1 MYKIEK
7 VPQIFLKNLNGF
19 LSGTGLTLELAF
31 YTVIFGTLLG
41 VIVTL
46 LRRCKIAP
54 VRWLMTLYVE
64 FLRGTPLL
72 VQALMVV
79 YGAPTLGINP
89 GRKVLSIVA
98 LVINSSAYMS
108 EIVRAGIQSID
119 RGQTEAAV
127 SLGMTPTQNMVY
139 IILPQAIKTTL
150 PAMGNEFVSIIKESS
165 LLYAV
170 GLFELTYQ
178 AQKLAA
184 TNYLYLETMTVAAL
198 IYFVLTFTTS
208 KLLGILERRLRQDER
223 RNH

>member
-1 MYKIEK
+1 MYKFEK
-7 VPQIFLKNLNGF
+7 VPEIFLKNLSNF

-54 VRWLMTLYVE
+54 VRWIMNLYVE

-79 YGAPTLGINP
+79 YGAPQLGINP
-89 GRKVLSIVA
+89 GRKMLSIIA

-108 EIVRAGIQSID
+108 EIVRAGIQAID
-119 RGQTEAAV
+119 HGQTEAAV
-127 SLGMTPTQNMVY
+127 SLGMTRTQNMLY
-139 IILPQAIKTTL
+139 IILPQAMKTTL

-170 GLFELTYQ
+170 GLYELTYQ

-198 IYFVLTFTTS
+198 VYFVLTFTAS
-208 KLLGILERRLRQDER
+208 RLLGLLERRRRQSEQP
-223 RNH
+223 

>member
-7 VPQIFLKNLNGF
+7 VPEIFLKNLSNF

-54 VRWLMTLYVE
+54 VRWIMNLYVE

-79 YGAPTLGINP
+79 YGAPQLGINP
-89 GRKVLSIVA
+89 GRKMLSIIA

-108 EIVRAGIQSID
+108 EIVRAGIQAID
-119 RGQTEAAV
+119 HGQTEAAV
-127 SLGMTPTQNMVY
+127 SLGMTRTQNMLY
-139 IILPQAIKTTL
+139 IILPQAMKTTL

-170 GLFELTYQ
+170 GLYELTYQ
-178 AQKLAA
+178 VQKLAA

-198 IYFVLTFTTS
+198 VYFVLTFTAS
-208 KLLGILERRLRQDER
+208 RLLGLLERRLRQSEQ
-223 RNH
+223 H

>member
-7 VPQIFLKNLNGF
+7 VPEIFLKNLSNF

-54 VRWLMTLYVE
+54 VRWIMNLYVE

-79 YGAPTLGINP
+79 YGAPQLGINP
-89 GRKVLSIVA
+89 GRKMLSIIA

-108 EIVRAGIQSID
+108 EIVRAGIQAID
-119 RGQTEAAV
+119 HGQTEAAV
-127 SLGMTPTQNMVY
+127 SLGMTRTQNMLY
-139 IILPQAIKTTL
+139 IILPQAMKTTL

-170 GLFELTYQ
+170 GLYELTYQ

-198 IYFVLTFTTS
+198 VYFVRTFTAS
-208 KLLGILERRLRQDER
+208 RLLGLLERRLRQSEQ
-223 RNH
+223 H

>member
-7 VPQIFLKNLNGF
+7 VPEIFLKNLSNF

-46 LRRCKIAP
+46 LKRCKIAP
-54 VRWLMTLYVE
+54 VRWIMNLYVE

-79 YGAPTLGINP
+79 YGAPQLGINP
-89 GRKVLSIVA
+89 GRKMLSIIA

-108 EIVRAGIQSID
+108 EIVRAGIQAID
-119 RGQTEAAV
+119 HGQTEAAV
-127 SLGMTPTQNMVY
+127 SLGMTRTQNMLY
-139 IILPQAIKTTL
+139 IILPQAMKTTL

-170 GLFELTYQ
+170 GLYELTYQ

-198 IYFVLTFTTS
+198 VYFVLTFTAS
-208 KLLGILERRLRQDER
+208 RLLGLLERRLRQSEQ
-223 RNH
+223 H

>member
-7 VPQIFLKNLNGF
+7 VPEIFMKNLSNF

-54 VRWLMTLYVE
+54 VRWIMNLYVE

-79 YGAPTLGINP
+79 YGAPQLGINP
-89 GRKVLSIVA
+89 GRKMLSIIA

-108 EIVRAGIQSID
+108 EIVRAGIQAID
-119 RGQTEAAV
+119 HGQTEAAV
-127 SLGMTPTQNMVY
+127 SLGMTRTQNMLY
-139 IILPQAIKTTL
+139 IILPQAMKTTL

-170 GLFELTYQ
+170 GLYELTYQ

-198 IYFVLTFTTS
+198 VYFVLTFTAS
-208 KLLGILERRLRQDER
+208 RLLGLLERRLRQSEQ
-223 RNH
+223 H

>member
-7 VPQIFLKNLNGF
+7 VPEIFLKNLSNF

-54 VRWLMTLYVE
+54 VRWIMNLYVE

-79 YGAPTLGINP
+79 YGAPQLGINP
-89 GRKVLSIVA
+89 GRKMLSIIA

-108 EIVRAGIQSID
+108 EIVRAGIQAID
-119 RGQTEAAV
+119 HGQTEAAV
-127 SLGMTPTQNMVY
+127 SLGMTRTQNMLY
-139 IILPQAIKTTL
+139 IILPQAMKTTL

-170 GLFELTYQ
+170 GLYELTYQ

-198 IYFVLTFTTS
+198 VYFVLTFTAS
-208 KLLGILERRLRQDER
+208 RLLGLLERRLRQS
-223 RNH
+223 

>member
-1 MYKIEK
+1 MYKFEK
-7 VPQIFLKNLNGF
+7 VPEIFLKNLSTF

-54 VRWLMTLYVE
+54 VRWIMNLYVE

-79 YGAPTLGINP
+79 YGAPQLGINP
-89 GRKVLSIVA
+89 GRKMLSIIA

-108 EIVRAGIQSID
+108 EIVRAGIQAID
-119 RGQTEAAV
+119 HGQTEAAV
-127 SLGMTPTQNMVY
+127 SLGMTRTQNMLY
-139 IILPQAIKTTL
+139 IILPQAMKTTL

-170 GLFELTYQ
+170 GLYELTYQ

-198 IYFVLTFTTS
+198 VYFVLTFTAS
-208 KLLGILERRLRQDER
+208 RLLGLLERRLRQSEQ
-223 RNH
+223 H

>member
-7 VPQIFLKNLNGF
+7 VPEIFLKNLSNF

-46 LRRCKIAP
+46 LRRCQIAP
-54 VRWLMTLYVE
+54 VRWIMNLYVE

-79 YGAPTLGINP
+79 YGAPQLGINP
-89 GRKVLSIVA
+89 GRKMLSIIA

-108 EIVRAGIQSID
+108 EIVRAGIQAID
-119 RGQTEAAV
+119 HGQTEAAV
-127 SLGMTPTQNMVY
+127 SLGMTRTQNMLY
-139 IILPQAIKTTL
+139 IILPQAMKTTL

-170 GLFELTYQ
+170 GLYELTYQ

-198 IYFVLTFTTS
+198 VYFVLTFTAS
-208 KLLGILERRLRQDER
+208 RLLGLLERRLRQSEQ
-223 RNH
+223 H

>member
-7 VPQIFLKNLNGF
+7 VPEIFLKNLSNF

-54 VRWLMTLYVE
+54 VRWIMNLYVE

-79 YGAPTLGINP
+79 YGAPQLGINP
-89 GRKVLSIVA
+89 GRKMLSIIA

-108 EIVRAGIQSID
+108 EIVRAGIQAID
-119 RGQTEAAV
+119 HGQTEAAV
-127 SLGMTPTQNMVY
+127 SLGMTRTKNMLY
-139 IILPQAIKTTL
+139 IILPQAMKTTL

-170 GLFELTYQ
+170 GLYELTYQ

-198 IYFVLTFTTS
+198 VYFVLTFTAS
-208 KLLGILERRLRQDER
+208 RLLGLLERRLRQSEQ
-223 RNH
+223 H

>member
-7 VPQIFLKNLNGF
+7 VPEIFLKNLSNF

-54 VRWLMTLYVE
+54 VRWIMNLYVE

-79 YGAPTLGINP
+79 YGAPQLGINP
-89 GRKVLSIVA
+89 GRKMLSIIA

-108 EIVRAGIQSID
+108 EIVRAGIQAID
-119 RGQTEAAV
+119 HGQTEAAV
-127 SLGMTPTQNMVY
+127 SLGMTRTQNMLY
-139 IILPQAIKTTL
+139 IILPQAMKTTL

-170 GLFELTYQ
+170 GLYELTYQ

-198 IYFVLTFTTS
+198 VYFVLTCTAS
-208 KLLGILERRLRQDER
+208 RLLGLLERRLRQSEQ
-223 RNH
+223 H

>member
-7 VPQIFLKNLNGF
+7 VPEIFLKNLSNF

-46 LRRCKIAP
+46 LRRCKITP
-54 VRWLMTLYVE
+54 VRWIMNLYVE

-79 YGAPTLGINP
+79 YGAPQLGINP
-89 GRKVLSIVA
+89 GRKMLSIIA

-108 EIVRAGIQSID
+108 EIVRAGIQAID
-119 RGQTEAAV
+119 HGQTEAAV
-127 SLGMTPTQNMVY
+127 SLGMTRTQNMLY
-139 IILPQAIKTTL
+139 IILPQAMKTTL

-170 GLFELTYQ
+170 GLYELTYQ

-198 IYFVLTFTTS
+198 VYFVLTFTAS
-208 KLLGILERRLRQDER
+208 RLLGLLERRLRQSEQ
-223 RNH
+223 H

>member
-7 VPQIFLKNLNGF
+7 VPEIFLKNLSNF

-46 LRRCKIAP
+46 LRRCKLAP
-54 VRWLMTLYVE
+54 VRWIMNLYVE

-79 YGAPTLGINP
+79 YGAPQLGINP
-89 GRKVLSIVA
+89 GRKMLSIIA

-108 EIVRAGIQSID
+108 EIVRAGIQAID
-119 RGQTEAAV
+119 HGQTEAAV
-127 SLGMTPTQNMVY
+127 SLGMTRTQNMLY
-139 IILPQAIKTTL
+139 IILPQAMKTTL

-170 GLFELTYQ
+170 GLYELTYQ

-198 IYFVLTFTTS
+198 VYFVLTFTAS
-208 KLLGILERRLRQDER
+208 RLLGLLERRLRQSEQ
-223 RNH
+223 H

>member
-7 VPQIFLKNLNGF
+7 VPEIFLKNLSNF

-46 LRRCKIAP
+46 LRRCKIVP
-54 VRWLMTLYVE
+54 VRWIMNLYVE

-79 YGAPTLGINP
+79 YGAPQLGINP
-89 GRKVLSIVA
+89 GRKMLSIIA

-108 EIVRAGIQSID
+108 EIVRAGIQAID
-119 RGQTEAAV
+119 HGQTEAAV
-127 SLGMTPTQNMVY
+127 SLGMTRTQNMLY
-139 IILPQAIKTTL
+139 IILPQAMKTTL

-170 GLFELTYQ
+170 GLYELTYQ

-198 IYFVLTFTTS
+198 VYFVLTFTAS
-208 KLLGILERRLRQDER
+208 RLLGLLERRLRQSEQ
-223 RNH
+223 H

>member
-1 MYKIEK
+1 MYKFEK
-7 VPQIFLKNLNGF
+7 VPEIFLKNLSNF

-54 VRWLMTLYVE
+54 VRWIMNLYVE

-79 YGAPTLGINP
+79 YGAPQLGINP
-89 GRKVLSIVA
+89 GRKMLSIIA

-108 EIVRAGIQSID
+108 EIVRAGIQAID
-119 RGQTEAAV
+119 HDQTEAAV
-127 SLGMTPTQNMVY
+127 SLGMTRTQNMLY
-139 IILPQAIKTTL
+139 IILPQAMKTTL

-170 GLFELTYQ
+170 GLYELTYQ

-198 IYFVLTFTTS
+198 VYFVLTFTAS
-208 KLLGILERRLRQDER
+208 RLLGLLERRLRQSEQ
-223 RNH
+223 H

>member
-7 VPQIFLKNLNGF
+7 VPEIFLKNLSNF

-54 VRWLMTLYVE
+54 VRWIMNLYVE

-79 YGAPTLGINP
+79 YGAPQLGINP
-89 GRKVLSIVA
+89 GRKMLSIIA

-108 EIVRAGIQSID
+108 EIVRAGIQAID
-119 RGQTEAAV
+119 HGQTEAAV
-127 SLGMTPTQNMVY
+127 SLGMTRTQNMLY
-139 IILPQAIKTTL
+139 IILPQAMKTTL

-170 GLFELTYQ
+170 GLYELTYQ

-184 TNYLYLETMTVAAL
+184 ANYLYLETMTVAAL
-198 IYFVLTFTTS
+198 VYFVLTFTAS
-208 KLLGILERRLRQDER
+208 RLLGLLERRLRQSEQ
-223 RNH
+223 H

>member
-7 VPQIFLKNLNGF
+7 VPEIFLKNLSNF

-54 VRWLMTLYVE
+54 VRWIMNLYVE

-79 YGAPTLGINP
+79 YGAPQLGINP
-89 GRKVLSIVA
+89 GRKMLSIIA

-108 EIVRAGIQSID
+108 EIVRAGIQAID
-119 RGQTEAAV
+119 HGQTEAAV
-127 SLGMTPTQNMVY
+127 SLGMTRTQNMLY
-139 IILPQAIKTTL
+139 IILPQAMKTTL

-170 GLFELTYQ
+170 GLYELTYQ

-198 IYFVLTFTTS
+198 VYFVLTFTAS
-208 KLLGILERRLRQDER
+208 RLLGLLERRLRQTEQ
-223 RNH
+223 HS

>member
-7 VPQIFLKNLNGF
+7 VPEIFLKNLSNF

-54 VRWLMTLYVE
+54 VRWIMNLYVE

-79 YGAPTLGINP
+79 YGAPQLGINP
-89 GRKVLSIVA
+89 GRKMLSIIA

-108 EIVRAGIQSID
+108 EIVRAGLQAID
-119 RGQTEAAV
+119 HGQTEAAV
-127 SLGMTPTQNMVY
+127 SLGMTRTQNMLY
-139 IILPQAIKTTL
+139 IILPQAMKTTL

-170 GLFELTYQ
+170 GLYELTYQ

-198 IYFVLTFTTS
+198 VYFVLTFTAS
-208 KLLGILERRLRQDER
+208 RLLGLLERRLRQSEQ
-223 RNH
+223 H

>member
-7 VPQIFLKNLNGF
+7 VPEIFLKNLSNF

-54 VRWLMTLYVE
+54 VRWIMNLYVE

-79 YGAPTLGINP
+79 YGAPQLGINP
-89 GRKVLSIVA
+89 GRKMLSIIA

-108 EIVRAGIQSID
+108 EIVRAGIQAID
-119 RGQTEAAV
+119 HGQTEAAV
-127 SLGMTPTQNMVY
+127 SLGMTRTQNMLY
-139 IILPQAIKTTL
+139 IILPQAMKTTL

-170 GLFELTYQ
+170 GLYELTYQ

-184 TNYLYLETMTVAAL
+184 PNYLYLETMTVAAL
-198 IYFVLTFTTS
+198 VYFVLTFTAS
-208 KLLGILERRLRQDER
+208 RLLGLLERRLRQSEQ
-223 RNH
+223 H

>member
-7 VPQIFLKNLNGF
+7 VPEIFLKNLSNF

-54 VRWLMTLYVE
+54 VRWIMNLYVE

-79 YGAPTLGINP
+79 YGAPQLGINP
-89 GRKVLSIVA
+89 GRKMLSILA

-108 EIVRAGIQSID
+108 EIVRAGIQAID
-119 RGQTEAAV
+119 HGQTEAAV
-127 SLGMTPTQNMVY
+127 SLGMTRTQNMLY
-139 IILPQAIKTTL
+139 IILPQAMKTTL

-170 GLFELTYQ
+170 GLYELTYQ

-198 IYFVLTFTTS
+198 VYFVLTFTAS
-208 KLLGILERRLRQDER
+208 RLLGLLERRLRQSEQ
-223 RNH
+223 H

>member
-1 MYKIEK
+1 MYKFEK
-7 VPQIFLKNLNGF
+7 VPEIFMKNLNNF

-31 YTVIFGTLLG
+31 YTVLFGTLLG

-46 LRRCKIAP
+46 LRRCKIPP
-54 VRWLMTLYVE
+54 VRWIMNLYVE

-79 YGAPTLGINP
+79 YGAPQLGINP
-89 GRKVLSIVA
+89 GRKVLSIIA

-108 EIVRAGIQSID
+108 EIVRAGIQAID
-119 RGQTEAAV
+119 HGQTEAAV
-127 SLGMTPTQNMVY
+127 SLGMTRTQNMLY
-139 IILPQAIKTTL
+139 IILPQALKTTL

-170 GLFELTYQ
+170 GLYELTYQ

-198 IYFVLTFTTS
+198 VYFVLTFTAS
-208 KLLGILERRLRQDER
+208 KLLGLLERRLRQGEQ
-223 RNH
+223 H

>member
-7 VPQIFLKNLNGF
+7 VPEIFLKNLSNF

-54 VRWLMTLYVE
+54 VRWIMNLYVE

-79 YGAPTLGINP
+79 YGAPQLGINP
-89 GRKVLSIVA
+89 GRKMLSIIA

-108 EIVRAGIQSID
+108 EIVRAGIQAID
-119 RGQTEAAV
+119 HGQTEAAV
-127 SLGMTPTQNMVY
+127 SLGMTRAQNMLY
-139 IILPQAIKTTL
+139 IILPQAMKTTL

-170 GLFELTYQ
+170 GLYELTYQ

-198 IYFVLTFTTS
+198 VYFVLTFTAS
-208 KLLGILERRLRQDER
+208 RLLGLLERRLRQSEQ
-223 RNH
+223 H

>member
-7 VPQIFLKNLNGF
+7 VPEIFLKNLSNF
-19 LSGTGLTLELAF
+19 LSGTRLTLELAF

-54 VRWLMTLYVE
+54 VRWIMNLYVE

-79 YGAPTLGINP
+79 YGAPQLGINP
-89 GRKVLSIVA
+89 GRKMLSIIA

-108 EIVRAGIQSID
+108 EIVRAGIQAID
-119 RGQTEAAV
+119 HGQTEAAV
-127 SLGMTPTQNMVY
+127 SLGMTRTQNMLY
-139 IILPQAIKTTL
+139 IILPQAMKTTL

-170 GLFELTYQ
+170 GLYELTYQ

-198 IYFVLTFTTS
+198 VYFVLTFTAS
-208 KLLGILERRLRQDER
+208 RLLGLLERRLRQSEQ
-223 RNH
+223 H

>member
-1 MYKIEK
+1 MYKFEK
-7 VPQIFLKNLNGF
+7 VPEIFLKNLSNF

-54 VRWLMTLYVE
+54 VRWIMNLYVE

-79 YGAPTLGINP
+79 YGAPQLGINP
-89 GRKVLSIVA
+89 GRKMLSIIA

-108 EIVRAGIQSID
+108 EIVRAGIQAID
-119 RGQTEAAV
+119 HGQTEAAV
-127 SLGMTPTQNMVY
+127 SLGMTRTQNMLY
-139 IILPQAIKTTL
+139 IILPQAMKTTL

-170 GLFELTYQ
+170 GLYELTYQ

-198 IYFVLTFTTS
+198 VYFVLTFTAS
-208 KLLGILERRLRQDER
+208 RLLGLLERRLRQSEQ
-223 RNH
+223 H

>member
-7 VPQIFLKNLNGF
+7 VPEIFLKNLSNF

-54 VRWLMTLYVE
+54 VRWIMNLYVE

-72 VQALMVV
+72 VQALMVE
-79 YGAPTLGINP
+79 YGAPQLGINP
-89 GRKVLSIVA
+89 GRKMLSIIA

-108 EIVRAGIQSID
+108 EIVRAGIQAID
-119 RGQTEAAV
+119 HGQTEAAV
-127 SLGMTPTQNMVY
+127 SLGMTRTQNMLY
-139 IILPQAIKTTL
+139 IILPQAMKTTL

-170 GLFELTYQ
+170 GLYELTYQ

-198 IYFVLTFTTS
+198 VYFVLTFTAS
-208 KLLGILERRLRQDER
+208 RLLGLLERRLRQSEQ
-223 RNH
+223 H

>member
-7 VPQIFLKNLNGF
+7 VPEIFLKNLSNF

-54 VRWLMTLYVE
+54 VRWIMNLYVE

-79 YGAPTLGINP
+79 YGAPQLGINP
-89 GRKVLSIVA
+89 GRKMLSIIA

-108 EIVRAGIQSID
+108 EIVRAGIQAID
-119 RGQTEAAV
+119 HGQTEAVV
-127 SLGMTPTQNMVY
+127 SLGMTRTQNMLY
-139 IILPQAIKTTL
+139 IILPQAMKTTL

-170 GLFELTYQ
+170 GLYELTYQ

-198 IYFVLTFTTS
+198 VYFVLTFTAS
-208 KLLGILERRLRQDER
+208 RLLGLLERRLRQSEQ
-223 RNH
+223 H

>member
-7 VPQIFLKNLNGF
+7 VPEIFLKNMSNF

-54 VRWLMTLYVE
+54 VRWIMNLYVE

-79 YGAPTLGINP
+79 YGAPQLGINP
-89 GRKVLSIVA
+89 GRKMLSIIA

-108 EIVRAGIQSID
+108 EIVRAGIQAID
-119 RGQTEAAV
+119 HGQTEAAV
-127 SLGMTPTQNMVY
+127 SLGMTRTQNMLY
-139 IILPQAIKTTL
+139 IILPQAMKTTL

-170 GLFELTYQ
+170 GLYELTYQ

-198 IYFVLTFTTS
+198 VYFVLTFTAS
-208 KLLGILERRLRQDER
+208 RLLGLLERRLRQSEQ
-223 RNH
+223 H

>member
-7 VPQIFLKNLNGF
+7 VPEIFLKNLSNF

-54 VRWLMTLYVE
+54 VRWIMDLYVE

-79 YGAPTLGINP
+79 YGAPQLGINP
-89 GRKVLSIVA
+89 GRKMLSIIA

-108 EIVRAGIQSID
+108 EIVRAGIQAID
-119 RGQTEAAV
+119 HGQTEAAV
-127 SLGMTPTQNMVY
+127 SLGMTRTQNMLY
-139 IILPQAIKTTL
+139 IILPQAMKTTL

-170 GLFELTYQ
+170 GLYELTYQ

-198 IYFVLTFTTS
+198 VYFVLTFTAS
-208 KLLGILERRLRQDER
+208 RLLGLLERRLRQSEQ
-223 RNH
+223 H

>member
-1 MYKIEK
+1 MYKFEK
-7 VPQIFLKNLNGF
+7 VPEIFLKNLSNF

-54 VRWLMTLYVE
+54 VRWIMNLYVE

-79 YGAPTLGINP
+79 YGAPQLGINP
-89 GRKVLSIVA
+89 GRKMLSIIA

-108 EIVRAGIQSID
+108 EIVRAGIQAID
-119 RGQTEAAV
+119 HGQTEAAA
-127 SLGMTPTQNMVY
+127 SLGMTRTQNMLY
-139 IILPQAIKTTL
+139 IILPQAMKTTL

-170 GLFELTYQ
+170 GLYELTYQ

-198 IYFVLTFTTS
+198 VYFVLTFTAS
-208 KLLGILERRLRQDER
+208 RLLGLLERRLRQSEQ
-223 RNH
+223 H

>member
-7 VPQIFLKNLNGF
+7 VPEIFMKNLNSF

-54 VRWLMTLYVE
+54 VRWIMNLYVE

-79 YGAPTLGINP
+79 YGAPQLGINP
-89 GRKVLSIVA
+89 GRKMLSIIA

-108 EIVRAGIQSID
+108 EIVRAGIQAID
-119 RGQTEAAV
+119 HGQTEAAV
-127 SLGMTPTQNMVY
+127 SLGMTRTQNMLY
-139 IILPQAIKTTL
+139 IILPQAMKTTL

-165 LLYAV
+165 VLYAV
-170 GLFELTYQ
+170 GLYELTYQ
-178 AQKLAA
+178 AQKMAA

-198 IYFVLTFTTS
+198 VYFTLTFTAS
-208 KLLGILERRLRQDER
+208 RLLGLLERRLRQSEQ
-223 RNH
+223 H

>member
-1 MYKIEK
+1 MYKNEK
-7 VPQIFLKNLNGF
+7 VPEIFLKNLSNF

-54 VRWLMTLYVE
+54 VRWIMNLYVE

-79 YGAPTLGINP
+79 YGAPQLGINP
-89 GRKVLSIVA
+89 GRKMLSIIA

-108 EIVRAGIQSID
+108 EIVRAGIQAID
-119 RGQTEAAV
+119 HGQTEAAV
-127 SLGMTPTQNMVY
+127 SLGMTRTQNMLY
-139 IILPQAIKTTL
+139 IILPQAMKTTL

-170 GLFELTYQ
+170 GLYELTYQ

-198 IYFVLTFTTS
+198 VYFVLTFTAS
-208 KLLGILERRLRQDER
+208 RLLGLLERRLRQSEQ
-223 RNH
+223 H

>member
-7 VPQIFLKNLNGF
+7 VPEIFLKNLSNF

-54 VRWLMTLYVE
+54 VRWIMNLYVE
-64 FLRGTPLL
+64 FLRGTALL

-79 YGAPTLGINP
+79 YGAPQLGINP
-89 GRKVLSIVA
+89 GRKMLSIIA

-108 EIVRAGIQSID
+108 EIVRAGIQAID
-119 RGQTEAAV
+119 HGQTEAAV
-127 SLGMTPTQNMVY
+127 SLGMTRTQNMLY
-139 IILPQAIKTTL
+139 IILPQAMKTTL

-170 GLFELTYQ
+170 GLYELTYQ

-198 IYFVLTFTTS
+198 VYFVLTFTAS
-208 KLLGILERRLRQDER
+208 RLLGLLERRLRQSEQ
-223 RNH
+223 H

>member
-7 VPQIFLKNLNGF
+7 VPEIFLKNLSNF

-54 VRWLMTLYVE
+54 VRWIMNLYVE

-79 YGAPTLGINP
+79 YGAPQLGINP
-89 GRKVLSIVA
+89 GRKMLSIIA

-108 EIVRAGIQSID
+108 EIVRAGIQAID
-119 RGQTEAAV
+119 HGQTEAAV
-127 SLGMTPTQNMVY
+127 SLGMTRTQNMLY

-170 GLFELTYQ
+170 GLYELTYQ

-198 IYFVLTFTTS
+198 VYFVLTFTAS
-208 KLLGILERRLRQDER
+208 RLLGLLERRLRQSEQ
-223 RNH
+223 H

>member
-7 VPQIFLKNLNGF
+7 VPEIFLKNLSNF

-54 VRWLMTLYVE
+54 VRWIMNLYVE

-79 YGAPTLGINP
+79 YGAPQLGINP
-89 GRKVLSIVA
+89 GRKMLSIIA

-108 EIVRAGIQSID
+108 EIVRAGIQAID
-119 RGQTEAAV
+119 HGQTEAAV
-127 SLGMTPTQNMVY
+127 SLGMTHTQNMLY
-139 IILPQAIKTTL
+139 IILPQAMKTTL

-170 GLFELTYQ
+170 GLYELTYQ

-198 IYFVLTFTTS
+198 VYFVLTFTAS
-208 KLLGILERRLRQDER
+208 RLLGLLERRLRQSEQ
-223 RNH
+223 H

>member
-7 VPQIFLKNLNGF
+7 VPEIFLKNLSNF

-54 VRWLMTLYVE
+54 VRWIMNLYVE

-79 YGAPTLGINP
+79 YGAPQLGINP
-89 GRKVLSIVA
+89 GRKMLSIIA

-108 EIVRAGIQSID
+108 EIVRAGIQAID
-119 RGQTEAAV
+119 HGQTEAAV
-127 SLGMTPTQNMVY
+127 SLGMTRTQNMLY
-139 IILPQAIKTTL
+139 IILPQAMKTTL

-170 GLFELTYQ
+170 GLYELTYQ

-198 IYFVLTFTTS
+198 VYFVLTFTAS
-208 KLLGILERRLRQDER
+208 RLLGLLERRLRQSEQ
-223 RNH
+223 H

>member
-7 VPQIFLKNLNGF
+7 VPEKKKKNLSNF

-54 VRWLMTLYVE
+54 VRWIMNLYVE
-64 FLRGTPLL
+64 FL
-72 VQALMVV
+72 
-79 YGAPTLGINP
+79 
-89 GRKVLSIVA
+89 GRKMLSIIA

-108 EIVRAGIQSID
+108 EIVRAGIQAID
-119 RGQTEAAV
+119 HGQTEAAV
-127 SLGMTPTQNMVY
+127 SLGMTRTQNMLY
-139 IILPQAIKTTL
+139 IILPQAMKTTL

-170 GLFELTYQ
+170 GLYELTYQ

-198 IYFVLTFTTS
+198 VYFVLTFTAS
-208 KLLGILERRLRQDER
+208 RLLGLLERRLRQSEQ
-223 RNH
+223 H

>member
-7 VPQIFLKNLNGF
+7 VPEIFLKNLSNF

-54 VRWLMTLYVE
+54 VRWIMNLYVE

-79 YGAPTLGINP
+79 YGAPQLGINP
-89 GRKVLSIVA
+89 GRKMLSIIA

-108 EIVRAGIQSID
+108 EIVRAGIQAID
-119 RGQTEAAV
+119 HGQTEAAV
-127 SLGMTPTQNMVY
+127 SLGMTRTQNMLY
-139 IILPQAIKTTL
+139 IILPQAMKTTL

-170 GLFELTYQ
+170 GLYELTYQ

-198 IYFVLTFTTS
+198 VYFVLTFTAS
-208 KLLGILERRLRQDER
+208 RLLGLLERRLRQSEQY
-223 RNH
+223 